1 MSKELG
7 FLLGVAASAA
17 TLLAVRILMYGTAA
31 APTGSV
37 VFGALV
43 VGFLINMW
51 LMILD
56 KNSERS
62 LIGQICT
69 GAVVGAVLWVVLAWL
84 SVVVS
89 GDLPGVSM
97 FSGDFLVRAFSGAL
111 SGVAAALVHRKVK

>member
-7 FLLGVAASAA
+7 ILLGVAASAA

-37 VFGALV
+37 VFAALV
-43 VGFLINMW
+43 VGVLINMW

-56 KNSERS
+56 TNSERS

-69 GAVVGAVLWVVLAWL
+69 GAVVGAVLWVLNAWAA
-84 SVVVS
+84 VVAS
-89 GDLPGVSM
+89 GDLPGASM
-97 FSGDFLVRAFSGAL
+97 FSGDFLGRVFSGAL
-111 SGVAAALVHRKVK
+111 AGVAAALLHRKVK